1 MRANHND
8 YEIDDDA
15 ARLDLGRLH
24 GWLASTYWSPG
35 VSLELVERAARGS
48 SLVVGAYVSSPR
60 VDDGVQVGY
69 LRVVS
74 DRATFAWICD
84 VFVDESHRGKGLAR
98 AMVRF
103 ALAHPEHQS
112 LRRWLLATRD
122 AHDVYRALG
131 FEPLTNAQRWMAFHP
146 NPRHIV

>member
-1 MRANHND
+1 MLVQHNGYD
-8 YEIDDDA
+8 INDDA
-15 ARLDLGRLH
+15 ARIDFARVH

-35 VSLELVERAARGS
+35 VSRELVERAARGS
-48 SLVVGAYVSSPR
+48 SLVIGAYQQSN
-60 VDDGVQVGY
+60 GGAQVGY
-69 LRVVS
+69 MRLVS

-84 VFVDESHRGKGLAR
+84 VYVDESHRGNGLAR
-98 AMVRF
+98 AMLRF

-122 AHDVYRALG
+122 AHGVYEALG
-131 FEPLTNAQRWMAFHP
+131 FEPLTNPQRWMALHP